1 MPSPAASDE
10 KGLAIPLLAD
20 YSCPSVV
27 SKVPVGK
34 FEPPTLPASIKEPP
48 TLPGIVLSSPE
59 SSHSPS
65 PLLDE
70 SSSRTR
76 LLHSLGHTL
85 MTAWQR
91 RRREENA
98 SMDLVPNSSLHEG
111 LEDFFDATDSQLL
124 RLWTQTHDR
133 GAYSSM
139 QVLIGFFSLSEK
151 DWKDDAPLRA
161 ALNALGEAAH
171 EDASSRGDL
180 SFSEFLACAHV
191 VKMCALLALSGDGS
205 GVLSV
210 CDYSPSRCE
219 LVPNLAVEL
228 RRDWLQHRR
237 PSWSRNRWVH
247 LTQAGHELHA
257 TRQTLK
263 LVASKYGL
271 HPLAIEDA
279 LEERHRAKCSRYE
292 GHIFVLFPAID
303 IDRRA
308 YQSDSHTLRLGK
320 QSSDKRVSLQMR
332 LVAIFL
338 TAPHLNTLV
347 SYATDDRDACG
358 RVPPGFQQSELS
370 RQDALHIAVTK
381 ARRRL
386 QRNYSILRSAPA
398 SLLLHRLLDGLVDAI
413 GPAADALE
421 HVVEELLEQVRRLPL
436 VASEGV
442 PSPEMPLV
450 ASEGVPSP
458 EMPLVASEGV
468 PSP

>member
-1 MPSPAASDE
+1 
-10 KGLAIPLLAD
+10 
-20 YSCPSVV
+20 
-27 SKVPVGK
+27 
-34 FEPPTLPASIKEPP
+34 
-48 TLPGIVLSSPE
+48 
-59 SSHSPS
+59 
-65 PLLDE
+65 
-70 SSSRTR
+70 
-76 LLHSLGHTL
+76 
-85 MTAWQR
+85 
-91 RRREENA
+91 
-98 SMDLVPNSSLHEG
+98 MDLVPNSSLHEG

-205 GVLSV
+205 GELSV

-358 RVPPGFQQSELS
+358 RVPPGFQQFELS
-370 RQDALHIAVTK
+370 RQDALHMAVTK

>member
-1 MPSPAASDE
+1 
-10 KGLAIPLLAD
+10 
-20 YSCPSVV
+20 
-27 SKVPVGK
+27 
-34 FEPPTLPASIKEPP
+34 
-48 TLPGIVLSSPE
+48 
-59 SSHSPS
+59 
-65 PLLDE
+65 
-70 SSSRTR
+70 
-76 LLHSLGHTL
+76 
-85 MTAWQR
+85 
-91 RRREENA
+91 
-98 SMDLVPNSSLHEG
+98 MDLVPNSSLHEG

-171 EDASSRGDL
+171 EDASSGGDL

-205 GVLSV
+205 GELSV

-358 RVPPGFQQSELS
+358 RVPPGFQQLELS
-370 RQDALHIAVTK
+370 RQDALHMAVTK

-398 SLLLHRLLDGLVDAI
+398 SLLLHRFLDGLVDAI

-421 HVVEELLEQVRRLPL
+421 HVVEELLEQVRGLPL

-442 PSPEMPLV
+442 PSPERIRQEFVEHVRALERKGLAHTVSVSMHATTLTRPQPQIGRCARRNAWGMLRPR
-450 ASEGVPSP
+450 ASPPTSTTCSAKCTSSSPSSARYRVSSTTYGGSSHSTHHTSK
-458 EMPLVASEGV
+458 E
-468 PSP
+468 